1 MAHAMADTARRII
14 QQKYKHIPVRIEAV
28 KDSDQ
33 AAFGNGS
40 GIM

>member
-1 MAHAMADTARRII
+1 MADTARGMI
-14 QQKYKHIPVRIEAV
+14 QQKYKQIPVKIEAV
-28 KDSDQ
+28 KDSDR

>member
-1 MAHAMADTARRII
+1 MAHAMADTARGII
-14 QQKYKHIPVRIEAV
+14 QQKYKHIPVKIEAV
-28 KDSDQ
+28 KDSDR